1 MGARRWHLGPTENEG
16 KKDFSASGGI
26 RQVNILADALQEH
39 NAAGNVREQP
49 KKSLEHTF
57 RLHWANAA
65 TSNQTLP
72 TGKIPSNHQR
82 RKTLLCQVYGH
93 GQGRRGIMVQT
104 TSRGRTEQALIKSA
118 INALD
123 QTDGHLKPLFT
134 SHTADPVFMVGFRQS
149 HYILKQAERFLLK
162 HSPAAR
168 TLQLVACLDETTRM
182 AGTGPLPLGSCCCF
196 CNLDHRRPLR
206 QRNATG

>member
-1 MGARRWHLGPTENEG
+1 
-16 KKDFSASGGI
+16 
-26 RQVNILADALQEH
+26 
-39 NAAGNVREQP
+39 
-49 KKSLEHTF
+49 
-57 RLHWANAA
+57 
-65 TSNQTLP
+65 
-72 TGKIPSNHQR
+72 
-82 RKTLLCQVYGH
+82 
-93 GQGRRGIMVQT
+93 
-104 TSRGRTEQALIKSA
+104 
-118 INALD
+118 
-123 QTDGHLKPLFT
+123 
-134 SHTADPVFMVGFRQS
+134 MVGFRQS